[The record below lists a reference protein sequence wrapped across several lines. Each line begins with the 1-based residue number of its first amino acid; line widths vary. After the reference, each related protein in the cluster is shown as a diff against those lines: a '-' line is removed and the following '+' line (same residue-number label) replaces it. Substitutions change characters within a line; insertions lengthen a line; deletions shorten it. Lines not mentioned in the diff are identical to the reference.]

1 MAVDILA
8 ARNGIEISRK
18 EKKSMLGKGTIS
30 SEKVI
35 IAKPQTFM
43 NLSGEALKPLFSTYV
58 DEIEDLIVVHDDID
72 IEFGKIKI
80 KVGGGHGGH
89 NGLRSIISSLG
100 NDFIRI
106 RAGIGRSLTGQDVSS
121 YVLNQFSV
129 EQKNSLGTL
138 VDELADAVEVVLNKG
153 VVSAMN
159 RFN

>member
-8 ARNGIEISRK
+8 VRHGIEISRK
-18 EKKSMLGKGTIS
+18 EKKSILGKGTIG

-43 NLSGEALKPLFSTYV
+43 NLSGEALRPLFSTYI
-58 DEIEDLIVVHDDID
+58 DEIEDLIVVHDDLD

-89 NGLRSIISSLG
+89 NGLRSIISCLG

-106 RAGIGRSLTGQDVSS
+106 RTGIGRPLTGQDVSS
-121 YVLNQFSV
+121 YVLNPFSV
-129 EQKNSLGTL
+129 EQKTSFDTL
-138 VDELADAVEVVLNKG
+138 VDELADAVEVVLNEG
-153 VVSAMN
+153 AISAMN